1 MTIFVG
7 VEEEKDSEKK
17 ETILHPIRPDLRSQ
31 LEKEQEERTSGT
43 RPILIVWY
51 HTFSTLLATH
61 IGTDEFQSGDEE
73 CKLDMSW
80 HFKLSYECVLVYFS
94 ICGV

>member
-1 MTIFVG
+1 MTTRRELIYFLVMFKIMIFVG

-43 RPILIVWY
+43 RPILIV
-51 HTFSTLLATH
+51 
-61 IGTDEFQSGDEE
+61 
-73 CKLDMSW
+73 
-80 HFKLSYECVLVYFS
+80 
-94 ICGV
+94 